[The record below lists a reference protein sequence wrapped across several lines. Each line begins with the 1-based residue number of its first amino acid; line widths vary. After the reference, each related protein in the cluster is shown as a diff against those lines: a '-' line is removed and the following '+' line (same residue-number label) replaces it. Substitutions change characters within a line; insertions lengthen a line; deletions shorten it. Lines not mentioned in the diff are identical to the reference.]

1 MPEWIKNYWLEWIF
15 GTFAAALTGAL
26 KLIWNKQKAQT
37 SRQMA
42 IEDGLKGLLHDRIYQ
57 LHTSCL
63 EKGYAS
69 IADLENLE
77 YIYPPYK
84 ALDGNGT
91 GTHMYESIKSM
102 PNKPADK

>member
-1 MPEWIKNYWLEWIF
+1 MPEWIKEYWITAIF
-15 GTFAAALTGAL
+15 GVITAAFAWAVNRLWG
-26 KLIWNKQKAQT
+26 KQKQQT
-37 SRQMA
+37 ERQMA
-42 IEDGLKGLLHDRIYQ
+42 MEDGLKGLLHDRIYQ